1 MVAKGL
7 DMNSPIV
14 RIDDVHLVYP
24 VYSVNAMSLR
34 HTVLNLAVGGRLM
47 KGRNDVVHVNAL
59 DGVSFSLNDGDRLG
73 VVGHNGSGKTTL
85 LKVLAGVYEPDRGR
99 VDIRGEV
106 ASMLD
111 IGLGVDWEATGV
123 ENIRIMSRLRGLRSA
138 EIERRMVDIIDFSE
152 LGAYADLPMKT
163 YSAGMSARL
172 VFTVATSFKS
182 DVLILDEWLGAGDAN
197 FINRVSSRMSELVEN
212 SRTIVLATHNFGLM
226 ESICNKVLHLDKGR
240 VKFFGS
246 LNEYKESIV

>member
-7 DMNSPIV
+7 EMNSPIV

-34 HTVLNLAVGGRLM
+34 HSVLKLAVGGRLM

-59 DGVSFSLNDGDRLG
+59 EGVSFSLNDGDRLG

-99 VDIRGEV
+99 VDIRGNV

-123 ENIRIMSRLRGLRSA
+123 ENIRILSRLRGLRSA

-152 LGAYADLPMKT
+152 IGAYADLPMRT

-172 VFTVATSFKS
+172 IFTVATSFKS

-197 FINRVSSRMSELVEN
+197 FINRVSNRMSELVEN

-246 LNEYKESIV
+246 LNDYKESIV